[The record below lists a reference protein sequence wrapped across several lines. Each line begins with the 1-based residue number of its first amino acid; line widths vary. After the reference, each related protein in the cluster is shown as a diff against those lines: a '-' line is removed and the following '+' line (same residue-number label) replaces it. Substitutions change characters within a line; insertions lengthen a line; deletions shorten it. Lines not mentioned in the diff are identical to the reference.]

1 MYGAYQQNILTF
13 QSLSHV
19 HDGCQKEIITFRSFT
34 GRYMTVVSKR
44 ALPFKTLVMYTMA
57 ASRKWLP
64 FEALQV
70 GIWRLSAGDPY
81 LSKPYRHVQKAA
93 SMTCIHFE
101 SLQLDTSIIWSLPA
115 DDSYLSNPYSHV
127 HKSANR
133 KCYTVPNFT
142 IRYIAVTS
150 RRSLPYT
157 TLQSCTRWLPARNAY
172 ISKLYIIIFK
182 LMNAVSIW

>member
-1 MYGAYQQNILTF
+1 M
-13 QSLSHV
+13 SCWRLSV
-19 HDGCQKEIITFRSFT
+19 HDGKALKGKDLLLTTVIYLPVKPRKVGCQKEIITFRSFT

-81 LSKPYRHVQKAA
+81 LSKPYRHIQKAA

-115 DDSYLSNPYSHV
+115 DDSYLSKIISCWQP
-127 HKSANR
+127 
-133 KCYTVPNFT
+133 
-142 IRYIAVTS
+142 
-150 RRSLPYT
+150 
-157 TLQSCTRWLPARNAY
+157 SCTWLRFWKVRLSCWQPSY
-172 ISKLYIIIFK
+172 TYL
-182 LMNAVSIW
+182 